1 MARKPEPWQLD
12 LSPAMTASVAN
23 NPAQQVRQ
31 RLSGFIQ
38 TLKQHGFDISASNI
52 QLAHELACTPLLQ
65 SHRTLRTALRAVFCN
80 SKRDWDL
87 FINLFNQYWFG
98 SAVEEDI
105 EHNGQ
110 TGHQTDGGT
119 AAGLGYFS
127 ETQALRAT
135 TTIDPAEVETTAGG
149 ASDARVLG
157 QRDFR
162 FVFNPKEMRSIEF
175 LVDSLARRVQK
186 RARRRTIANR
196 KIGPLDSRRTA
207 RACCQYGG
215 WPFKLHHRSKR
226 KTPPRFLLL
235 LDVSQSMEIY
245 SYLFLRFARGLMQAF
260 SDIDAYAFHTD
271 LVPIGNE
278 LRDKNIAR
286 LEQKLKN
293 LSSGWLGGTRIAE
306 SLREFNQQHAS
317 QTVNRNTIVLIFSD
331 GYDSSEP
338 EELVRQITAIKAR
351 CRKLVWV
358 NPLLGRSTG
367 DDTVLAVD
375 KCIVAVQPHLDLY
388 TSAHNLKTLNDLA
401 PAFSLR

>member
-1 MARKPEPWQLD
+1 
-12 LSPAMTASVAN
+12 MTITVSD
-23 NPAQQVRQ
+23 NPAHKVRL
-31 RLSGFIQ
+31 RLSEFIQ
-38 TLKQHGFDISASNI
+38 TLKQNGFDISASNI

-65 SHRTLRTALRAVFCN
+65 SHRALRTALRAVFCN
-80 SKRDWDL
+80 TRRDWDL

-98 SAVEEDI
+98 SAIEEDAPDQ
-105 EHNGQ
+105 HLSP
-110 TGHQTDGGT
+110 TQTDGSRV
-119 AAGLGYFS
+119 AGLGYFS

-135 TTIDPAEVETTAGG
+135 ATIDSSDAEATAGG

-162 FVFNPKEMRSIEF
+162 FVFNPKDMRSIEF
-175 LVDSLARRVQK
+175 MIDSLARRVQK
-186 RARRRTIANR
+186 RARRRTVASR
-196 KIGPLDSRRTA
+196 KTGPLDARRTA
-207 RACCQYGG
+207 RASCQHGG
-215 WPFKLHHRSKR
+215 LPFKLHHRNKR
-226 KTPPRFLLL
+226 KTAPRFLLL

-245 SYLFLRFARGLMQAF
+245 SYLFLRFARGLVQAF

-278 LRDKNIAR
+278 LKDKNTAR

-306 SLREFNQQHAS
+306 SLKEFNQQHAARS
-317 QTVNRNTIVLIFSD
+317 INRNTIVLIFSD
-331 GYDSSEP
+331 GYDSSDP
-338 EELVRQITAIKAR
+338 EDLVHQITTIKTQ

-358 NPLLGRSTG
+358 NPLLGRRTG

-375 KCIVAVQPHLDLY
+375 KCILAVQPYLDLY
-388 TSAHNLKTLNDLA
+388 TSAHNLSTLNNLA